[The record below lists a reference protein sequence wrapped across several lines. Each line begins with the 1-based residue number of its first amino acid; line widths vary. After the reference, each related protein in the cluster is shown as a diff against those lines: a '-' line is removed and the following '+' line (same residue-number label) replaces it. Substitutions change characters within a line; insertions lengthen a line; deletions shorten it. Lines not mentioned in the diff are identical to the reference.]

1 MKKLLF
7 LSLILLILI
16 SGCKKSDLV
25 PIDKNLIGKWT
36 YAEYY
41 YSIAGPGQW
50 HPVEPANQTI
60 EFKSGGS
67 FISSESFLKTTTK
80 FEMVDSATIKF
91 QPASTSSGYIL
102 MGFSI
107 NTVRKELYM
116 YPVSPMCIEG
126 CNNKFK
132 R

>member
-1 MKKLLF
+1 MPLPCPKIKMRRGS
-7 LSLILLILI
+7 LS
-16 SGCKKSDLV
+16 
-25 PIDKNLIGKWT
+25 NIG
-36 YAEYY
+36 
-41 YSIAGPGQW
+41 GPGQW
-50 HPVEPANQTI
+50 HPVSPANQTI
-60 EFKSGGS
+60 EFKPGGS
-67 FISSESFLKTTTK
+67 FISSESFLKTATK

-107 NTVRKELYM
+107 NTAEEELYM
-116 YPVSPMCIEG
+116 HPVNPACIEG